1 MLQELS
7 IFSITANYIEN
18 NKSMIFSWTLFLEKY
33 KIVSQIFS
41 LYSICRKTIIVSI
54 IILSFDIFA
63 TNTIIFR
70 KKKYWWNFKVGKTQ
84 QNYGLKWGV
93 SFAVG
98 TYRGGGVL
106 HELAHM
112 QKNIKRPNILHH
124 HWLGHII
131 QLWYLAVTDNLNHAC
146 IHGQPKSYPWPRFI
160 NYSSHL
166 YMRTFKK
173 KSSMVDCSSV
183 TPSF

>member
-41 LYSICRKTIIVSI
+41 LYSNCRKTIIVSI

-70 KKKYWWNFKVGKTQ
+70 KKKYWWNFKVEKTQ
-84 QNYGLKWGV
+84 QNYGL
-93 SFAVG
+93 
-98 TYRGGGVL
+98 
-106 HELAHM
+106 
-112 QKNIKRPNILHH
+112 I
-124 HWLGHII
+124 
-131 QLWYLAVTDNLNHAC
+131 
-146 IHGQPKSYPWPRFI
+146 
-160 NYSSHL
+160 
-166 YMRTFKK
+166 
-173 KSSMVDCSSV
+173 
-183 TPSF
+183 